1 MREKEVKRFKILMIN
16 WILVEEFWEIEGIS
30 DWSLIEMLFQMLN
43 DIL

>member
-1 MREKEVKRFKILMIN
+1 MIN

-43 DIL
+43 DLL

>member
-43 DIL
+43 DLL

>member
-1 MREKEVKRFKILMIN
+1 MREKEVKRYKILMIN

-43 DIL
+43 DLL